1 MREDGIDMAMTKTG
15 MIGITM
21 TKREKIT
28 MTKREK
34 ISVMAETPAAKTTQA
49 SDAELVLI
57 FRHSTSD
64 LLRNCGLSVFF
75 PAEMNISLLGEGDCD
90 EDMDCERGLVS
101 PSTIETILPPDSD
114 TSRVESTF
122 LKVCGKDNCHAW
134 GSGFDATDDCCRKV
148 PSLK

>member
-21 TKREKIT
+21 TKREKITMTTREKIT

-49 SDAELVLI
+49 SDAELVPI
-57 FRHSTSD
+57 FRLSTSD

-75 PAEMNISLLGEGDCD
+75 P
-90 EDMDCERGLVS
+90 
-101 PSTIETILPPDSD
+101 
-114 TSRVESTF
+114 
-122 LKVCGKDNCHAW
+122 LK
-134 GSGFDATDDCCRKV
+134 
-148 PSLK
+148 